1 MNNDFKF
8 WNRMTGWSVFFI
20 ATISYW
26 LTMEPTTSL
35 WDCSEFIATSYK
47 LEVGHPPGAPLFMM
61 MARIASM
68 LAPTPESVPLM
79 INGMNALASGF
90 CILFMFWTI
99 THLARRIMQREG
111 EIISRDKMLLILGAG
126 VVGALSYAYT
136 DTFWFSA
143 VEGEVYA
150 LSSMFTALVVWLMLK
165 WEENADSP
173 TSMRWIILIAYL
185 MGLSIGVH
193 ILNLLTI
200 PALVMIYFF
209 RRYSADTAKH
219 YAWKIIAALV
229 VSMLILGVINGII
242 IPYTVA
248 LGAAFDVF
256 AVNSLG
262 LPVNVGMMIFVVLV
276 FAILGWLILF
286 SHNRGLRVVN
296 SVALCLAV
304 VLLGFSSYAMVTI
317 RANANPP
324 MNSNNPSN
332 PQMLLSMLNRDQYGN
347 RPLLWGPY
355 YSAKPL
361 PLVTSGDYSEQVDEF
376 GNRVVN
382 FYEPTGDFVAKDV
395 EWYNPNTGKYE
406 TRTIFDNFEYPSSA
420 NHLFPRM
427 WFDGRKALYAQY
439 IGNPVKVSDSAV
451 GEWIE
456 PSAGDDIAYFM
467 NYQMGDMFWRYFLWN
482 FVGRQ
487 DDEQLTRSGGVDGV
501 ALHGGWSSGIG
512 FIDRIFNGP
521 QDSLPS
527 EMAHNEGHNSYFFLP
542 LLLGLLGLL
551 YQLNRDWRNFL
562 VVTLLFV
569 MMGVALVV
577 YFNTAPGEPRER
589 DYVYAGAFY
598 AFSIWLGL
606 GVLAIGD
613 VFKWLAER
621 LAKFKNVAMTSAI
634 AALVVSASVPLVLA
648 TENWDDHDRSGRYFA
663 RDIGLN
669 FLNTAPENAIIIN
682 YGDNDTF
689 PLWYCQEVEGVR
701 PDVRVMNSSYLGG
714 EWYIDEMK
722 LAANDASGVP
732 FTIPAEKYSYVNDQ
746 VMVYPVSEL
755 ITLDDDIVDMRVVN
769 EYNRIYD
776 ELKLYE
782 QRYNEA
788 IEANNDAAADNFANL
803 YNANYHKLSALGDAY
818 GRSVNALADLDNY
831 NLPLKDVV
839 ELFISDSPFEVYA
852 EYLSP
857 DEQAEMDDADYY
869 EWYPTRR
876 MRLLSKADAAAMQ
889 DMLLAEGYRHIGTIS
904 AKADS
909 QITGE
914 ASDYIVRTNRVY
926 IDVDRDAA
934 IAANIISADEVCD
947 ERVYVD
953 IKHII
958 DGDKVYDRLAMTRDH
973 ILMLDLLAHFDWKR
987 PISFTQLHIME
998 SYGLANIYGVSIER
1012 YSYAR
1017 FDGYSYTLVP
1027 HKTTREES
1035 ATCYYMNIDELYP
1048 LYIGE
1053 EVEGDIRKP
1062 LRFGNLA
1069 DEDVYV
1075 DYFIRYNLSST
1086 ATSRHFARI
1095 AQEFISRGEEGDLL
1109 KAEKLLDRGLEVL
1122 PMRKVGS
1129 SACEML
1135 GYINCYYD
1143 ICDNIDDAEHSEA
1156 LRQKALAYAA
1166 EYISVRGEWVRYYA
1180 SFIDEGIFSEYIAK
1194 HFGFALLDVFD
1205 AADILLR
1212 NEDFQNL
1219 ENLDEF
1225 DDIVRSYVVAIDKF
1239 STPAIMDE
1247 VRKYYTEDE
1256 FVPSA
1261 DAICV
1266 IYNLRNLYDLYDILP
1281 HERKAGYASYY
1292 KRLVSYLERCGYIE
1306 GSEVEGSAASGS
1318 SGVKVEYSD
1327 AVQQIYNS
1335 YYDGVKSLDKS
1346 SQGLKQAVGMLSERL
1361 SVAAN
1366 VKYEDPFQYFYD
1378 LSSYAEQLRRMASQ
1392 KGINCA
1398 DVDKLLLQSDELYT
1412 TSEEQLKDGDNKAIN
1427 YIALCAE
1434 TANSLLDK
1442 AASGKPL
1449 SAEDND
1455 KLYLVMSEIIDVLS
1469 ISQSMAGSFEWVAN
1483 PIAGAQSVKNQA
1495 SFDDVVVRY
1504 LAYVEGMLPAPV
1516 ASDSQSVIHLDIL
1529 AQIYSIIPSTR
1540 FTPQGDVDA
1549 SYIVKLRDFISR
1561 EDIYNMI
1568 LSIYEK

>member
-8 WNRMTGWSVFFI
+8 WNKMTGWSVFFI

-61 MARIASM
+61 MARIASL

-99 THLARRIMQREG
+99 THLARRIMHREG

-209 RRYSADTAKH
+209 RRYSADTTKH

-248 LGAAFDVF
+248 LGTAFDVF
-256 AVNSLG
+256 AVNNLG
-262 LPVNVGMMIFVVLV
+262 LPVNAGMIIFVVLV

-382 FYEPTGDFVAKDV
+382 YYEPTGDFVAKDV
-395 EWYNPNTGKYE
+395 EWYNPDTGKYE
-406 TRTIFDNFEYPSSA
+406 TRTIFEDFKYPGSA
-420 NHLFPRM
+420 NHFFPRM
-427 WFDGRKALYAQY
+427 WFNGRKALYAQY
-439 IGNPVKVSDSAV
+439 VGNPVKVNDSDV

-512 FIDRIFNGP
+512 FVDSIFNGP
-521 QDSLPS
+521 QDNLPY
-527 EMAHNEGHNSYFFLP
+527 EMAHNEGRNHYFFLP

-613 VFKWLAER
+613 VFKWLALR
-621 LAKFKNVAMTSAI
+621 ISKLKRPAMTSAV
-634 AALVVSASVPLVLA
+634 AALVASASVPLVLA

-669 FLNTAPENAIIIN
+669 FLNTAPENAIIVN

-701 PDVRVMNSSYLGG
+701 TDVRVMNSSYLGG
-714 EWYIDEMK
+714 EWYVDEMK
-722 LAANDASGVP
+722 LAANNAAGVP
-732 FTIPAEKYSYVNDQ
+732 FTIPTQKYSYVNDQ

-755 ITLDDDIVDMRVVN
+755 IDLDGDIFDMGAVN
-769 EYNRIYD
+769 EYNRLYN

-788 IEANNDAAADNFANL
+788 VAANDDVAADNIATL
-803 YNANYHKLSALGDAY
+803 YEERYHKLMSLGDAY
-818 GRSVNALADLDNY
+818 DKNINILQDLDNY

-852 EYLSP
+852 EYLSAE
-857 DEQAEMDDADYY
+857 EQAEMNDDDYHKWFT
-869 EWYPTRR
+869 ERR
-876 MRLLSKADAAAMQ
+876 MRLLSKEDAAAMQ
-889 DMLLAEGYRHIGTIS
+889 GALLADGYRRIGTIS

-909 QITGE
+909 QINGE
-914 ASDYIVRTNRVY
+914 ASDYIIRTNKVY
-926 IDVDRDAA
+926 VDVDRDAA
-934 IAANIISADEVCD
+934 IEAKIISANEECD
-947 ERVYVD
+947 ERMYVD
-953 IKHII
+953 IKHMI
-958 DGDKVYDRLAMTRDH
+958 DGDKVYERLAMTRDH
-973 ILMLDLLAHFDWKR
+973 IMMLDLLAHFDWKR
-987 PISFTQLHIME
+987 PISFTQLHLME
-998 SYGLANIYGVSIER
+998 SYGLANIYANDIER
-1012 YSYAR
+1012 YSYGR
-1017 FDGYSYTLVP
+1017 FDGYCYTLVP
-1027 HKTTREES
+1027 HKTTRSENEL
-1035 ATCYYMNIDELYP
+1035 CYYMNIDELYP

-1053 EVEGDIRKP
+1053 ESENGIRKP
-1062 LRFGNLA
+1062 LRFGNVA

-1075 DYFIRYNLSST
+1075 DYFIRYNLTST
-1086 ATSRHFARI
+1086 ATSRHFARL
-1095 AQEFISRGEEGDLL
+1095 AQEFIIRAEDDDLL

-1122 PMRKVGS
+1122 PLHKVGS
-1129 SACEML
+1129 AACDML
-1135 GYINCYYD
+1135 SYINGYYKLSQSLT
-1143 ICDNIDDAEHSEA
+1143 DDVRAEA
-1156 LRQKALAYAA
+1156 VRKKALACAA
-1166 EYISVRGEWVRYYA
+1166 EYIAWRGEWVRYYT
-1180 SFIDEGIFSEYIAK
+1180 SFIDEGLFTEYVAK
-1194 HFGFALLDVFD
+1194 QLGFAMLDVLD
-1205 AADILLR
+1205 TADIVLR
-1212 NEDFQNL
+1212 NGDFYNL
-1219 ENLDEF
+1219 ELEKF
-1225 DDIVRSYVVAIDKF
+1225 DDIVRSYVVAMDKF
-1239 STPAIMDE
+1239 STPAIMAE
-1247 VRKYYTEDE
+1247 IKKYYTEE
-1256 FVPSA
+1256 EYLPSN

-1281 HERKAGYASYY
+1281 HERGTGYASYY
-1292 KRLVSYLERCGYIE
+1292 KRLASYLERCGYVDAPTDE
-1306 GSEVEGSAASGS
+1306 SLSASGT
-1318 SGVKVEYSD
+1318 SGVKAEYSD
-1327 AVQQIYNS
+1327 AVQQIYNC
-1335 YYDGVKSLDKS
+1335 YYDGVKSLTES
-1346 SQGLKQAVGMLSERL
+1346 SQGLKQVVDMLSERL

-1378 LSSYAEQLRRMASQ
+1378 LSSYAEQLRRMAGQ
-1392 KGINCA
+1392 QGVNCS
-1398 DVDKLLLQSDELYT
+1398 DVDKLLVQSDELYAE
-1412 TSEEQLKDGDNKAIN
+1412 SESLLKDGDNQAIA
-1427 YIALCAE
+1427 YIASCAA
-1434 TANSLLDK
+1434 TVNKLLDK
-1442 AASGKPL
+1442 AASGKAL
-1449 SAEDND
+1449 SAEDSD
-1455 KLYLVMSEIIDVLS
+1455 RLYLEMSEIIDVLS

-1483 PIAGAQSVKNQA
+1483 PVAGDKGADKQA

-1504 LAYVEGMLPAPV
+1504 LAYVEGLLTAPALADNPNI
-1516 ASDSQSVIHLDIL
+1516 IHLDIL

-1540 FTPQGDVDA
+1540 YTPQGDVDA

-1561 EDIYNMI
+1561 EDIYNLV